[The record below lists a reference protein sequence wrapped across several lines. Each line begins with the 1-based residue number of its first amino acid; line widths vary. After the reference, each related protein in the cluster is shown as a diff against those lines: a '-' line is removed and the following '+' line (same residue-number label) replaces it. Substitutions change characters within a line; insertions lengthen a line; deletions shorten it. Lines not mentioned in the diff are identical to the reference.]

1 MLIDLGFVTRFLTS
15 VWISIMNAERVRFVM
30 ERGNDNVIDIS
41 NAEGSDDSDDDDIPR
56 VQVECNHNADHVQP
70 EKATI
75 IEMEYEVERPLC
87 MMCVHKYINMITKKF
102 PEASQVT
109 IYMGPGVPTVIEH
122 RVPGMDFIGRK
133 APLAKHK
140 FHPRRERAEVMD
152 EGCMDNSG
160 DEMVPEDEDGDGDEM
175 DPEGGD
181 GDEMAPVAGGGD
193 EMDPEGGGGDEI
205 APEAGDGM
213 NPEGGGG
220 DEIAPEA
227 GDGMN
232 PEGGDGD
239 EMAPEAG
246 DGGGEEV
253 DRVIVINRKRVR
265 SEAMDNN
272 GDEMDPQDELMDA
285 E

>member
-1 MLIDLGFVTRFLTS
+1 MRLPDIVSQNLRIDPEAQYGALFRMPARRLAQIFHLLSSTKTDT
-15 VWISIMNAERVRFVM
+15 VWISIINAERVRFVT
-30 ERGNDNVIDIS
+30 ERGNDNVIDIL
-41 NAEGSDDSDDDDIPR
+41 NAESSDDSDDDDIPR
-56 VQVECNHNADHVQP
+56 AQVECNHNADHVQP

-75 IEMEYEVERPLC
+75 IEMENEVERPLC

-109 IYMGPGVPTVIEH
+109 IYMEPGVPTVIEH

-160 DEMVPEDEDGDGDEM
+160 DEMVPEDEDGDEM
-175 DPEGGD
+175 D
-181 GDEMAPVAGGGD
+181 
-193 EMDPEGGGGDEI
+193 
-205 APEAGDGM
+205 
-213 NPEGGGG
+213 
-220 DEIAPEA
+220 
-227 GDGMN
+227 

-246 DGGGEEV
+246 DGMDPEGGDGDEMAPEAGEEV

-272 GDEMDPQDELMDA
+272 GDEMDPQDELMDF